1 MLNKVTSAD
10 VHVGRDGWL
19 FFLTGSNNLIGYY
32 NDPELFG
39 DDLVNRKNTETR
51 MVMNLD
57 KEYIERVKPDI
68 VVTET
73 IERFMPVLQ
82 TDGFRLEEYARDRLK
97 EYKSR
102 HNYK

>member
-1 MLNKVTSAD
+1 
-10 VHVGRDGWL
+10 
-19 FFLTGSNNLIGYY
+19 
-32 NDPELFG
+32 
-39 DDLVNRKNTETR
+39 

-82 TDGFRLEEYARDRLK
+82 TDEFRLEEFARDRLK

-102 HNYK
+102 YNYK